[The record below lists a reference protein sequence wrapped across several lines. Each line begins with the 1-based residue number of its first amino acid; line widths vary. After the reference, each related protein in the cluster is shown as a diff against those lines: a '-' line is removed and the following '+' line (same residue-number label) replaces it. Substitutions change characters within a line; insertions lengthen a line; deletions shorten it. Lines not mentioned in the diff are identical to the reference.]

1 MFWYPKEADLDARD
15 AGGVTLREFLEKYD
29 PKRYEL
35 PAVTVDILAF
45 RLEEDGM
52 SLLLIRRGRH
62 PAYGMLAL
70 PGGFVEM
77 NESLEEAAA
86 RELLEET
93 GLSDVELTQLGAYGD
108 VGRDP
113 RMRIVSV
120 AYMSVLRR
128 DMPVRAGDDAAD
140 AAFYRVSV
148 GQKRQNMEDIYDLS
162 FISEKGRAS
171 AKIVKSLGK
180 RVIAESGIASDHSI
194 MILDALERLGLVEN
208 K

>member
-1 MFWYPKEADLDARD
+1 MFWYPKDKDYDARD
-15 AGGVTLREFLEKYD
+15 SRGVTLREFLSGYD
-29 PKRYEL
+29 PNRYDR

-45 RLEEDGM
+45 RLEEDGL

-62 PAYGMLAL
+62 PAYGYLAL

-86 RELLEET
+86 RELAEET
-93 GLSDVELTQLGAYGD
+93 GLTGVSLVQLGAYGD

-120 AYMSVLRR
+120 AYMSLLPGPVA
-128 DMPVRAGDDAAD
+128 VRAGDDASD
-140 AAFYRVSV
+140 AAFYRVSMV
-148 GQKRQNMEDIYDLS
+148 KVRQNMEEFYDLS
-162 FISEKGRAS
+162 LTGENCRAS
-171 AKIVKSLGK
+171 AKIVKTALK
-180 RVIAESGIASDHSI
+180 REITESDIASDHAI